1 MFIEI
6 GSSASEVKNQIRNQQ
21 VAGSNPIAGSNKI
34 KRLAEFGLAFLFYG
48 GIFCQNLAK
57 NHSYPPLPLP
67 P

>member
-1 MFIEI
+1 
-6 GSSASEVKNQIRNQQ
+6 
-21 VAGSNPIAGSNKI
+21 
-34 KRLAEFGLAFLFYG
+34 LFYG